1 MKQSFKPG
9 MTPLISKELVDMLS
23 DDENEELVVLNDEFD
38 KIIHETDLKI
48 KHFGFLRDLDVAVF
62 VLNNSRI
69 IQRKLT
75 DFPELHDAI
84 DYQLMQYQVS
94 DSGIHWPEIDY
105 DLSLRGFLMEEAL
118 KLASHKLIS

>member
-1 MKQSFKPG
+1 
-9 MTPLISKELVDMLS
+9 MLS
-23 DDENEELVVLNDEFD
+23 DDKNEDLVVYDDEFD

-69 IQRKLT
+69 IQRKLS
-75 DFPELHDAI
+75 DFPELHAAI
-84 DYQLMQYQVS
+84 DYHLLQYQVS
-94 DSGIHWPEIDY
+94 ASGIHWPDIDY

-118 KLASHKLIS
+118 KLASQR

>member
-1 MKQSFKPG
+1 MKQSFIPG
-9 MTPLISKELVDMLS
+9 MTPSISKKLADILS
-23 DDENEELVVLNDEFD
+23 GDDNEELVVHYDEFD

-69 IQRKLT
+69 IQRKLS
-75 DFPELHDAI
+75 DFPELEAAI
-84 DYQLMQYQVS
+84 DYQLMQYRVS
-94 DSGIHWPEIDY
+94 DSGIHWPDIDY

-118 KLASHKLIS
+118 KLASQKLIS